1 MYRALTSFAINKD
14 VYAEEDI
21 RKGQILPS
29 DFASAD
35 VINDLLTAGYIE
47 EFNGSIDITENG
59 TYDVTEYEQANVDV
73 EGGSSPEVDNLIDDI
88 NGEVI

>member
-1 MYRALTSFAINKD
+1 MYIALTSFAINKN

-29 DFASAD
+29 DFVSAD
-35 VINDLLTAGYIE
+35 VIQDLLNANYIK
-47 EFNGSIDITENG
+47 EFDGLLEITENG
-59 TYDVTEYEQANVDV
+59 QYELEGFEVADVNV
-73 EGGSSPEVDNLIDDI
+73 EGSSEEVNALVDEI